1 MQPLSHILNFA
12 PDAPA
17 LPKEFSEEVFE
28 MSRSITCARTAQEV
42 YKKLQPILKD
52 YRADQEIAI
61 ACGLL
66 LEKQR
71 HEKGMR
77 DIWDDLCKRYPD
89 DLTALRMLMRWYRR
103 EGNVA
108 AGVAL
113 IADMFQNCWHDLD
126 QANKA
131 IPALA
136 ELKAWG
142 EIDEVMSCIL
152 RLHSED
158 RPIRMRYIKLLHEQS
173 RFLDAKNV
181 AKDVHG
187 QSSMGTASQELL
199 GSVSRHA
206 NLLDKYGRTDA
217 AEVIFDIIA
226 QADAPRAHSKSEK
239 VVFFTGQLGTG
250 GAERQMTRIAC
261 AYQSRF
267 DEAQPLGI
275 APKVWVKHATASTGA
290 DFYRPLLNETGVET
304 SVLAELVD
312 VPLASLEGLSDELK
326 ALLELLA
333 PDVLRHTCLLYKM
346 FCEDQTDVAYLW
358 QDGGIVQ
365 SAIAAVLAGV
375 PRIITSF
382 RGLPPN
388 LRPNLF
394 REELPVLYAALDRLP
409 HVTFT
414 ANSQKAAT
422 AYEEWLSLEP
432 GEVIVVP
439 NAIPAVLPDGED
451 SDHAYWSEVLEAS
464 SGCTKTVLGV
474 FRFDQNKRPIQW
486 IKAAARS
493 IKNRDDTRFIMLGGG
508 ALHNECQALIEE
520 LGLTDRIFLAGIRS
534 KVGFYMHRADLLVH
548 LAEMEGLPNV
558 LIEAQLAGTP
568 VLATPAGG
576 TDEVVFDG
584 ITGHILSTAT
594 IIPEE
599 ELDSTL
605 ERLLADEDELAKL
618 GAAAMTQ
625 SGDRFSVETILGRTT
640 EIFNSS
646 RQDTT

>member
-1 MQPLSHILNFA
+1 MQPLSQILNFA
-12 PDAPA
+12 ADAPA
-17 LPKEFSEEVFE
+17 LPKDFSGEIYE
-28 MSRSITCARTAQEV
+28 MSRGIKCPEKAKQV
-42 YKKLQPILKD
+42 FNKLEPILRD
-52 YRADQEIAI
+52 YRADQGIAI

-71 HEKGMR
+71 SEKGMR
-77 DIWDDLCKRYPD
+77 SIWDDLCNLYPD

-103 EGNVA
+103 EQNVA
-108 AGVAL
+108 AGITL
-113 IADMFQNCWHDLD
+113 IAEMYPECWHSLD

-136 ELKAWG
+136 ELKAWV
-142 EIDEVMSCIL
+142 EIDEIMSCL
-152 RLHSED
+152 LVLHSED
-158 RPIRMRYIKLLHEQS
+158 RPIRMMYIKLLNEQS
-173 RFLDAKNV
+173 RFFEATKV
-181 AKDVHG
+181 AEHVQG
-187 QSSMGTASQELL
+187 QSSMGKASQDLL
-199 GSVSRHA
+199 GQVSRHA
-206 NLLDKYGRTDA
+206 DILNKNNLINSTDA
-217 AEVIFDIIA
+217 IFDIIA
-226 QADAPRAHSKSEK
+226 KADSPRAFTKSEN

-261 AYQSRF
+261 AYQTRH

-275 APKVWVKHATASTGA
+275 SPKVWVKHANASSGA

-304 SVLAELVD
+304 SVLSEMSE
-312 VPLASLEGLSDELK
+312 VPIAALDGLSDDIKE
-326 ALLELLA
+326 LLELLA
-333 PDVLRHTCLLYKM
+333 PDVLRHTCMLYSM
-346 FCEDQTDVAYLW
+346 FREDQTDVAYLW

-375 PRIITSF
+375 PRIVTSF

-394 REELPVLYAALDRLP
+394 RDELPVLYAALARLP
-409 HVTFT
+409 QVTFT

-422 AYEEWLSLEP
+422 AYEDWLSLEP
-432 GEVIVVP
+432 GTVIVVP
-439 NAIPAVLPDGED
+439 NAIPAVLSDGD
-451 SDHAYWSEVLEAS
+451 DTDHAYWSEVLDASEACS
-464 SGCTKTVLGV
+464 KTVLGV
-474 FRFDQNKRPIQW
+474 FRFDQNKRPLDW

-493 IKNRDDTRFIMLGGG
+493 IAHRDDTRFVMLGGG
-508 ALHNECQALIEE
+508 ALHNECAALIEE
-520 LGLTDRIFLAGIRS
+520 LGLSNRIFLAGIRS

-584 ITGHILSTAT
+584 ITGHILSDAKD
-594 IIPEE
+594 IPEA
-599 ELDSTL
+599 ELDETL

-640 EIFNSS
+640 ELFNTL
-646 RQDTT
+646 RLDTK